1 MAEAAPNNTLDRMF
15 YAAGDLPKPATNTQ
29 HIRHYTHN
37 LCPFSARAR
46 YAFAAKGIPFQNC
59 ETDLQ
64 AKAQWHKDAN
74 GGTAPLLEL
83 TTGDIIIESSV
94 IIQFAIDSNPAG
106 GIQLYPSDPVEAA
119 KLRIKMEKFWPKV
132 LLGFP
137 MIHSRG
143 EDVEK
148 INKYKNECLPLFEE
162 MCAEANGKFLFGTDE
177 ITMLD
182 VHCAPFFELF
192 YLMDRGV
199 YSNVEEIV
207 QLRQT
212 AP

>member
-1 MAEAAPNNTLDRMF
+1 
-15 YAAGDLPKPATNTQ
+15 
-29 HIRHYTHN
+29 
-37 LCPFSARAR
+37 
-46 YAFAAKGIPFQNC
+46 
-59 ETDLQ
+59 
-64 AKAQWHKDAN
+64 
-74 GGTAPLLEL
+74 
-83 TTGDIIIESSV
+83 
-94 IIQFAIDSNPAG
+94 
-106 GIQLYPSDPVEAA
+106 
-119 KLRIKMEKFWPKV
+119 MEKFWPKV

-182 VHCAPFFELF
+182 IHAAPFFELF

-207 QLRQT
+207 QLRT
-212 AP
+212 SAPQFCAYMERFRNHPVIKP